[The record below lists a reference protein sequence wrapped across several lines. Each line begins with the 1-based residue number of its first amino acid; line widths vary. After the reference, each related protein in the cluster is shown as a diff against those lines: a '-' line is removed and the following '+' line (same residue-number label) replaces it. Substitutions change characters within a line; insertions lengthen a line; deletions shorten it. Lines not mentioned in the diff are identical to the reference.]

1 VDRLNDAQDRL
12 DVSRILAGDTALF
25 TELYRRHY
33 PFVHRMGLHILW
45 PSRETD
51 DFEQDV
57 FLNVYQHIGD
67 FAGAGTLHGWIGRI
81 AYNTA
86 LNIRRRRIELPVAP
100 EILDRTVTDKTV
112 NNPEQRYVLQETV
125 LFINRA
131 IRELPNL
138 YRYVVHMVCDRNLTY
153 PEISRISG
161 IPVGTL
167 KSQMHRAR
175 AVLHHELAHI
185 AVPIRPDS
193 PWTLND
199 DY

>member
-1 VDRLNDAQDRL
+1 MDRLNDAQDRL
-12 DVSRILAGDTALF
+12 DVARILAGNTGLF
-25 TELYRRHY
+25 AGLYRRHY
-33 PFVHRMGLHILW
+33 QFVHRIGLRILW

-67 FAGAGTLHGWIGRI
+67 FTGSGTLHGWIERI

-86 LNIRRRRIELPVAP
+86 LNTLRRRIEPTVAP
-100 EILDRTVTDKTV
+100 EILDRTVTDKAA
-112 NNPEQRYVLQETV
+112 NNPEQEYFFQETV

-161 IPVGTL
+161 IPIGTL

-175 AVLHHELAHI
+175 TILHHELAHI

-193 PWTLND
+193 PWTLNGD
-199 DY
+199 